1 MAVSSG
7 SGSPLDRLRI
17 GFGTDLHRLVKGRK
31 LVLGGVTI
39 PHTKG
44 LAGHS
49 DADALI
55 HAAIDAVLGA
65 MGASD
70 IGELFP
76 DTDKSYKDADS
87 GRLLRKVMS
96 LSARRKFRLI
106 NLDAV
111 IHAEEPKLKPHKEA
125 IRRSLAGLLGVSETR
140 VNIKAKTRE
149 GLDAVGTRK
158 AIAVDCA
165 VLMEKGR

>member
-1 MAVSSG
+1 MKTST
-7 SGSPLDRLRI
+7 SPLDRLRI

-31 LVLGGVTI
+31 LILGGVII
-39 PHTKG
+39 PHSKG

-55 HAAIDAVLGA
+55 HAVIDAVLGA

-76 DTDKSYKDADS
+76 DTDRAFKDADS
-87 GRLLRKVMS
+87 KPLLKQVMLVAARK
-96 LSARRKFRLI
+96 RYRLI
-106 NLDAV
+106 NMDAV
-111 IHAEEPKLKPHKEA
+111 INAEEPKLKPHKEA
-125 IRRSLAGLLGVSETR
+125 IRRSMAKLLSVTADR

-149 GLDAVGTRK
+149 GLDAVGMKK
-158 AIAVDCA
+158 AISVECA
-165 VLMEKGR
+165 VLMERAR

>member
-1 MAVSSG
+1 MSKSALS
-7 SGSPLDRLRI
+7 RLRI
-17 GFGTDLHRLVKGRK
+17 GFGTDIHRLVKGRR
-31 LVLGGVTI
+31 LILGGVEI
-39 PHTKG
+39 PHAKG

-76 DTDKSYKDADS
+76 DTSAAYKGAAS
-87 GRLLRKVMS
+87 TGLLRQVMGV
-96 LSARRKFRLI
+96 AAKKRFRVV

-111 IHAEEPKLKPHKEA
+111 ISAEEPKLSPHKEA
-125 IRRSLAGLLGVSETR
+125 MRRSMAKLLGVAADR
-140 VNIKAKTRE
+140 VNVKAKTRE
-149 GLDAVGTRK
+149 GLDAVGARK
-158 AIAVDCA
+158 AISAECA
-165 VLMEKGR
+165 VLMEKF

>member
-1 MAVSSG
+1 MPSG
-7 SGSPLDRLRI
+7 LDRLRI
-17 GFGTDLHRLVKGRK
+17 GFGTDLHRLVKGRR
-31 LVLGGVTI
+31 LVLGGVVI
-39 PHTKG
+39 PHVKG

-76 DTDKSYKDADS
+76 DTDRSYKDADS
-87 GRLLRKVMS
+87 AKLLKKVMAVA
-96 LSARRKFRLI
+96 ARKKFRLI

-111 IHAEEPKLKPHKEA
+111 IHAEEPKLKPHKDA
-125 IRRSLAGLLGVSETR
+125 IRRTLARHLGVAADR

-149 GLDAVGTRK
+149 GLDAVGARK

>member
-1 MAVSSG
+1 MA
-7 SGSPLDRLRI
+7 SPLDRLRV

-31 LVLGGVTI
+31 LVLGGVVI
-39 PHTKG
+39 PHAKG

-76 DTDKSYKDADS
+76 DTDRSYKDADS
-87 GRLLRKVMS
+87 TKLLKKVMTVA
-96 LSARRKFRLI
+96 ARKKFRLI

-111 IHAEEPKLKPHKEA
+111 IHAEEPKLKPHKDT
-125 IRRSLAGLLGVSETR
+125 IRRTLARHLGVTADR

-149 GLDAVGTRK
+149 GLDAVGARK